1 MKAALRYLIAF
12 ILIVGSVYSQTQV
25 PQCFSN
31 YTPPAGHGFK
41 NDDPNQGPRRILNVW
56 VDPALNSNV
65 HAAVTTA
72 TDRWNLATNSAGT
85 VVPYYF
91 QVVPNQADA
100 DVRVVAGTSAHG
112 CASYNLST
120 REMRIDTGLADNS
133 STSIADVVAHEL
145 GHPLGLNNDT
155 SVTPGTT
162 VMQGFTGDCDT
173 LTDTIRPN
181 DVDQVIRQATDR
193 ATCTSTVQTTAEFE
207 PLPTP
212 SPTPPPS
219 CPDICPNPQ
228 AYFPATCFGGVDYCQ
243 YPETGCEP
251 GLEANGRC
259 CCAANTPIVID
270 ILGDGF
276 SLTNAAD
283 GVDFDL
289 SGIGVKSRV
298 SWTSGNSD
306 DVFLTL
312 DRNGNGVID
321 DGTEL
326 FGNVTPQ
333 PNPPA
338 GVPRNGFLALAE
350 YDELINGGNSDGLID
365 RNDAVFV
372 SLRLWRD
379 VNHNAMSESTELFG
393 LSDLNVEALSLDFK
407 ESRRR
412 DTWGNGF
419 RYRAHVYGTS
429 SMSVGRWA
437 YDVLLL
443 ESR

>member
-1 MKAALRYLIAF
+1 MKAALRYFTVL
-12 ILIVGSVYSQTQV
+12 LLMVGSVHSQTQV

-31 YTPPAGHGFK
+31 YTPPVGHGFK
-41 NDDPNQGPRRILNVW
+41 NDDPNQGPRTILNVW
-56 VDPALNSNV
+56 VDPALNNNV

-72 TDRWNLATNSAGT
+72 TERWNAATNSAGT

-91 QVVPNQADA
+91 NVVVNEANA
-100 DVRVVAGTSAHG
+100 DVRVVAGTSTHG
-112 CASYNLST
+112 CSNYNLST

-133 STSIADVVAHEL
+133 AASIADVVAHEL

-173 LTDTIRPN
+173 LTDSIRPN

-193 ATCTSTVQTTAEFE
+193 STCTSTVQTSAEFE

-212 SPTPPPS
+212 TPSSS
-219 CPDICPNPQ
+219 CPDTCPNPQ
-228 AYFPATCFGGVDYCQ
+228 AYFPATCFGGVDYCR
-243 YPETGCEP
+243 YPQTGCES

-259 CCAANTPIVID
+259 CCSANTPIVID

-289 SGIGVKSRV
+289 SAIGVKSRV
-298 SWTSGNSD
+298 SWISTYSD

-312 DRNGNGVID
+312 DRNGNGLID

-333 PNPPA
+333 QTPPI

-350 YDELINGGNSDGLID
+350 YDELLNGGNSDGVID
-365 RNDAVFV
+365 HNDAVFD

-379 VNHNAMSESTELFG
+379 VNHNGTSEITELYR
-393 LSDLNVEALSLDFK
+393 LSDLNVAALSLDFK

-412 DTWGNGF
+412 DTWGNAF
-419 RYRAHVYGTS
+419 RYRAHVYGAS